1 MTEPDGETLYILNGK
16 RVDRHSFFL
25 AAGRVGLT
33 NVHEFTWET
42 FYEKDSVV
50 RQCLTSEYLFMTISP
65 TRPCLN

>member
-25 AAGRVGLT
+25 AAGKVGLT

-50 RQCLTSEYLFMTISP
+50 RQCLTGEYLFMTIS
-65 TRPCLN
+65 TNKPCLN